1 MSVSKIN
8 FNDKNEAFI
17 VVDPINEIDKDDFKK
32 YLDLDSPYFLG
43 CEFEND
49 KVFTLFY
56 AYESYITLKSLLGQT
71 IKKNN
76 VLALI
81 KSLTQSYIEAEEEG
95 LNTKNI
101 LLGVNSIFCHP
112 ETAQAACV
120 YVPVVDGVLPERSL
134 RMFLKELVVNIIYS
148 DEEEM
153 TWLGDLIRY
162 INKNRQL
169 NYKEFLTFLETLDE
183 KNKSSEK
190 VDRFDTDEI
199 EDLKHILN
207 PLPEKEIIVEGCEPE
222 VKAYLHRRSDRSVY
236 VLGKNDMHIGKAP
249 SNEIFIKDNPVI
261 SRVHAI
267 IRFVDGNF
275 VILDNGSTNHTFVN
289 GFVLQPN
296 QIKVLAANDRILLGN
311 EEFIFKI

>member
-1 MSVSKIN
+1 MSISKIN

-17 VVDPINEIDKDDFKK
+17 VVDPINEIDKDAFKK
-32 YLDLDSPYFLG
+32 YLDLDSPYFLN

-56 AYESYITLKSLLGQT
+56 AYEKYITLKSLLSQS
-71 IKKNN
+71 IKKSN
-76 VLALI
+76 VLSLI
-81 KSLTQSYIEAEEEG
+81 KSLTQAYLDAEEEG
-95 LNTKNI
+95 LNTNNI

-120 YVPVVDGVLPERSL
+120 YVPVVNGVLPERSL

-169 NYKEFLTFLETLDE
+169 NYKEFYAFLDSLD
-183 KNKSSEK
+183 KDDDIPSK
-190 VDRFDTDEI
+190 VNQFDTDEI
-199 EDLKHILN
+199 EDLNQILN
-207 PLPEKEIIVEGCEPE
+207 PIPKKESIVEERTTE
-222 VKAYLHRRSDRSVY
+222 VKAYLHRRSDHSVY
-236 VLGKNDMHIGKAP
+236 VLGKKDIYIGKAS
-249 SNEIFIKDNPVI
+249 SNEICIKDNPVI

-267 IRFVDGNF
+267 IRFADDHF
-275 VILDNGSTNHTFVN
+275 IIQDNGSTNHTFVN
-289 GFVLQPN
+289 SFVLQPN
-296 QIKVLAANDRILLGN
+296 QTKILAANDRILLGN

>member
-8 FNDKNEAFI
+8 FNDKKEAFI
-17 VVDPINEIDKDDFKK
+17 VVDPINEIDKDGFKK

-56 AYESYITLKSLLGQT
+56 SFENYMTLKSLLSQT

-81 KSLTQSYIEAEEEG
+81 KSITQAYIEAEEEG

-169 NYKEFLTFLETLDE
+169 NYKEFLAFLETMEE
-183 KNKSSEK
+183 KNNLSEQ
-190 VDRFDTDEI
+190 VSQLDT
-199 EDLKHILN
+199 
-207 PLPEKEIIVEGCEPE
+207 
-222 VKAYLHRRSDRSVY
+222 
-236 VLGKNDMHIGKAP
+236 
-249 SNEIFIKDNPVI
+249 NEIDDLNHIVRNVC
-261 SRVHAI
+261 
-267 IRFVDGNF
+267 
-275 VILDNGSTNHTFVN
+275 IL
-289 GFVLQPN
+289 
-296 QIKVLAANDRILLGN
+296 
-311 EEFIFKI
+311 